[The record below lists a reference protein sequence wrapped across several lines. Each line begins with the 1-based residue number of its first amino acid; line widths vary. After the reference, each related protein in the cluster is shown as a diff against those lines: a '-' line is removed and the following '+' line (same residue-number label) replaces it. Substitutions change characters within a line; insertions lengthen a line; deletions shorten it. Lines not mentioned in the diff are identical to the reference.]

1 MKVQQTDDGSSTV
14 ISDGF
19 GGQLYHS
26 SRGAVGEAMHVYIR
40 FLREG
45 ARVLEVGF
53 GSGLNALLSLQ
64 SGLKLEYT
72 TVELFPVGS
81 EVVEALSFVDDSLRS
96 MHSCEWGQW
105 TDISENFR
113 FRKLFVDIT
122 SSEALPA
129 EGFDVVFFDAFAPD
143 VVPEQWSVEVFERI
157 FERLSEGGVLVTYSA
172 KGDVK
177 RALRAAGF
185 FVKREQGALGKH
197 NMVVATKLPKEE
209 I

>member
-1 MKVQQTDDGSSTV
+1 MKVLKTDDGSSTV

-53 GSGLNALLSLQ
+53 GSGLNALLSLK
-64 SGLKLEYT
+64 SGLSLEYT
-72 TVELFPVGS
+72 TVELFPVGE
-81 EVVEALSFVDDSLRS
+81 EVVEALSFVDNSLRA
-96 MHSCEWGQW
+96 MHKCEWGKW
-105 TDISENFR
+105 VEISQTFR
-113 FRKLFVDIT
+113 LRKLHKDIT
-122 SSEALPA
+122 DKETLPA
-129 EGFDVVFFDAFAPD
+129 ENFDVVFFDAFAPD
-143 VVPEQWSVEVFERI
+143 VVPEQWSKEVFERI
-157 FERLSEGGVLVTYSA
+157 FERLSVGGTLVTYSA

-185 FVKREQGALGKH
+185 FVKRDQGALGKH
-197 NMVVATKLPKEE
+197 NMVVATKLANEE
-209 I
+209 F